1 MRLSSLEVREF
12 RGIRCLNLNFSSD
25 GILVYGPNGVGKSS
39 IIQAIEFLL
48 TGEVSNVT
56 GTGTGRKSP
65 TDDIHHRE
73 ASPEE
78 CEVTATFEADGT
90 AVRVQRCLEDGE
102 LTRIT
107 KSDGENDEGIPQ
119 SIRTLQAATES
130 RLNFLTREDL
140 LRFVDAPDSKRGEAL
155 NEMLRL
161 DRIDQYRKTLQ
172 RAEGD
177 FESQRGQA
185 EEEMDEA
192 RREFYDELETGAE
205 EILGTGAPTVA
216 SDTTALEV
224 VNALRAEYDADP
236 LDDLGM
242 VEFTDGITEPSQP
255 SVHPLART
263 KTVDRLSEVSSI
275 VDEFQN
281 DITEPFEELVNTI
294 KKLDSHPKLR
304 RDIQAQSLIQ
314 QGQKLVGDDTDQCP
328 LCLDDW
334 SDRDLAGVLE
344 ERRENATEAE
354 HLRDHISERVDDLQ
368 STFRNLERPLE
379 SLVEDLEHDV
389 PEDHEP
395 LNSERKLLMEF
406 SERLAETRNELTSGD
421 LLDVPHINTDAA
433 ELEATLIPADIRET
447 LDRLQRIAEKVEE
460 PDDQMAAYRT
470 LAVATERFEKY
481 KQAEEALDEKEHL
494 HRVAKTVFTQ
504 FQSVRQQL
512 MDDTLSEV
520 YNEFVSLLDTFSS
533 ELMVDPEDGTFQSTD
548 AGVEFRVPFHDG
560 EVHRPNLLFS
570 EGQQDIIGL
579 ALFLSMT
586 RAVTPKTVD
595 LVLLDDVLS
604 SVDADHRANVA
615 RILNSE
621 YGDEFQFLFTTH
633 DLVWS
638 RHLRRSD
645 HIDSEENVV
654 HLSSWSYYAGVH
666 QHIDITQPRE
676 NIEYHLRNNDLT
688 AAAAWARKMAE
699 YYAAKGCENFNV
711 EVRFDKIRNLSL
723 SDYLSALMP
732 VLSNLLREGETDSET
747 TLDNSEVE
755 ALLSTIGDMQM
766 FIDQNLWGMNKNVHY
781 SEPEVA
787 SFTRDELQSNI
798 EDFEKIF
805 EVVHCDD
812 CESWRSE
819 TDTGIEC
826 DCSILLKS

>member
-1 MRLSSLEVREF
+1 MRLSSLEIREF
-12 RGIRCLNLNFSSD
+12 RGIRCLDLDFSSD

-48 TGEVSNVT
+48 TGKVSNVT
-56 GTGTGRKSP
+56 GSGTGRKSP

-78 CEVTATFEADGT
+78 CEITATFEEGGT
-90 AVRVQRCLEDGE
+90 AVRVQRGLEDGD
-102 LTRIT
+102 LTLLS
-107 KSDGENDEGIPQ
+107 KSDGQNDENIPQ

-140 LRFVDAPDSKRGEAL
+140 LQFVDAPDSQRGEAL

-161 DRIDQYRKTLQ
+161 DRIDQYRITLQ
-172 RAEGD
+172 RVVDDYKDKRE
-177 FESQRGQA
+177 QA
-185 EEEMDEA
+185 ETELEAA
-192 RREFYDELETGAE
+192 RREFYDELETGAK
-205 EILGTGAPTVA
+205 EIIASGVPPVA

-224 VNALRAEYDADP
+224 INTLRAEYDADS
-236 LDDLGM
+236 LDELGV

-255 SVHPLART
+255 SVHPLAHT
-263 KTVDRLSEVSSI
+263 KTVERLNEIASL
-275 VDEFQN
+275 VDDFRD
-281 DITEPFEELVNTI
+281 DIIEPYEELVNTI
-294 KKLDSHPKLR
+294 EELDSRPKLK
-304 RDIQAQSLIQ
+304 RDIQAQNLIQ
-314 QGQKLVGDDTDQCP
+314 QGQKLISDDTDQCP
-328 LCLDDW
+328 LCLEDW
-334 SDRDLAGVLE
+334 SDRDLVGLLE
-344 ERRENATEAE
+344 DRRQNATEAE
-354 HLRDHISERVDDLQ
+354 HLRSHIDARTSDIQ
-368 STFRNLERPLE
+368 TAFHGLERPLQ
-379 SLVEDLEHDV
+379 SIVEDLQQDV
-389 PEDHEP
+389 PEGHET
-395 LNSERKLLMEF
+395 LDTERELLMDF
-406 SERLAETRNELTSGD
+406 NDRLAEIRNELSSGD
-421 LLDVPHINTDAA
+421 VLDVPHMDTDLA
-433 ELEATLIPADIRET
+433 ELKTAVIPGDLEET
-447 LDRLQRIAEKVEE
+447 LERLKTLADSVEQ

-470 LAVATERFEKY
+470 LTVATERFGKY
-481 KQAEEALDEKEHL
+481 KEVEKTLDEKERL
-494 HRVAKTVFTQ
+494 HGIAETVVTQ
-504 FQSVRQQL
+504 FQNVRQQL
-512 MDDTLSEV
+512 MDQTLSEI

-533 ELMVDPEDGTFQSTD
+533 ELVVDPDEGVFKSTD

-560 EVHRPNLLFS
+560 EIHRPNLLFS

-586 RAVTPKTVD
+586 RAVTPETVD

-645 HIDSEENVV
+645 HIDSQENVV

-688 AAAAWARKMAE
+688 AAAAWARKMSE

-711 EVRFDKIRNLSL
+711 EVRFDQIRNLSL
-723 SDYLSALMP
+723 SDYLNSLMP
-732 VLSNLLREGETDSET
+732 VLSDLLRGGETDSET
-747 TLDNSEVE
+747 TLDDDEVDD
-755 ALLSTIGDMQM
+755 LLSTIGDMQR

-781 SEPEVA
+781 SKPEAA
-787 SFTRDELQSNI
+787 SFTKDELQSNI
-798 EDFEKIF
+798 ESFEKIF
-805 EVVHCDD
+805 EVIHCDD
-812 CESWRSE
+812 CESWQRE

-826 DCSILLKS
+826 DCSVLLKT

>member
-1 MRLSSLEVREF
+1 MRLSSLKIREF
-12 RGIRCLNLNFSSD
+12 RGIRCLDINFSSD
-25 GILVYGPNGVGKSS
+25 GILIYGPNGVGKSS

-78 CEVTATFEADGT
+78 CEVTATFETEDIE
-90 AVRVQRCLEDGE
+90 VCIQRCLEDGE
-102 LTRIT
+102 LTLVSR
-107 KSDGENDEGIPQ
+107 SDEKDDEGLPQ
-119 SIRTLQAATES
+119 SIRTLQAATKS

-177 FESQRGQA
+177 FESQRSQT

-205 EILGTGAPTVA
+205 EILGKGAPAVA

-224 VNALRAEYDADP
+224 ANALRAEYDADP
-236 LDDLGM
+236 IDDLGTI
-242 VEFTDGITEPSQP
+242 EFTDGITEPSQP

-263 KTVDRLSEVSSI
+263 KTVDRLGDVASG
-275 VDEFQN
+275 VD
-281 DITEPFEELVNTI
+281 DIREDIIEPFEDLIGTI
-294 KKLDSHPKLR
+294 EKLDSRPKLR

-314 QGQKLVGDDTDQCP
+314 QGQKLVDDDTDQCP

-334 SDRDLAGVLE
+334 SDRDLAGLLDD
-344 ERRENATEAE
+344 RRENVTEAE
-354 HLRDHISERVDDLQ
+354 HLRNHISERIDNLQ
-368 STFRNLERPLE
+368 SAFRDLERPLE
-379 SLVEDLEHDV
+379 SLIKDLEHEI
-389 PEDHEP
+389 PEDYEP
-395 LNSERKLLMEF
+395 IISEQERLVEF
-406 SERLAETRNELTSGD
+406 SEQLAETRNELTSGD
-421 LLDVPHINTDAA
+421 LLDIPHIEVDST
-433 ELEATLIPADIRET
+433 ELEASLIPADINET
-447 LDRLQRIAEKVEE
+447 LNHLQRISEKVEE
-460 PDDQMAAYRT
+460 PDNQMAAYRT
-470 LAVATERFEKY
+470 LAVATERYEKY
-481 KQAEEALDEKEHL
+481 KQTVETLDEKERL
-494 HRVAKTVFTQ
+494 HRIAETVFTE

-512 MDDTLSEV
+512 MDDTLSEI

-533 ELMVDPEDGTFQSTD
+533 ELMVDPDDGTFQSTD

-560 EVHRPNLLFS
+560 ETHRPNLLFS

-586 RAVTPKTVD
+586 RAVTPESVD

-654 HLSSWSYYAGVH
+654 HLSSWSYHAGVH

-676 NIEYHLRNNDLT
+676 NIEYHLENNDLT
-688 AAAAWARKMAE
+688 AAAAWARKMSE
-699 YYAAKGCENFNV
+699 YYVARGCENFNV

-723 SDYLSALMP
+723 SDYLNSLMP
-732 VLSNLLREGETDSET
+732 VLSDRLREGETDDET
-747 TLDNSEVE
+747 TLNDGEVDD
-755 ALLSTIGDMQM
+755 LLDTIGNMQM

-781 SEPEVA
+781 SEPEAA
-787 SFTRDELQSNI
+787 SFTKGELQSNI
-798 EDFEKIF
+798 EAFEKIF
-805 EVVHCDD
+805 EVIHCDD

-819 TDTGIEC
+819 SDTGIEC
-826 DCSILLKS
+826 DCSILLKT